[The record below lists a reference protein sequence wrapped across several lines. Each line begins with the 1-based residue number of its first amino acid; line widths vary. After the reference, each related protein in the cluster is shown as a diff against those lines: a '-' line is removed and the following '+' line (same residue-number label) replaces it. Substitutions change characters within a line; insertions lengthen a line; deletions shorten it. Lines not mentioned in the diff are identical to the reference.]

1 MFNYKSF
8 KLSLV
13 YNEEEDSLYVH
24 HDILLESFPLCLE
37 WLSFDPALNGKSGKL
52 FILKMIFQ

>member
-1 MFNYKSF
+1 MLNSVKYS
-8 KLSLV
+8 V

-37 WLSFDPALNGKSGKL
+37 WLSFDPALNGKSGKFVFYYPL
-52 FILKMIFQ
+52 PYLY